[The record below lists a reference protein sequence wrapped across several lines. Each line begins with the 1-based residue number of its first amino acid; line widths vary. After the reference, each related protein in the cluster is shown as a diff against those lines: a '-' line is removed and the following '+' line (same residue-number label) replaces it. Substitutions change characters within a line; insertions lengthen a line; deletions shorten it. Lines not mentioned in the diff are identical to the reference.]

1 MANTQNKA
9 ALPKDLKRKNRK
21 EILKVFQNSQKE
33 DWSLAELSEI
43 TGISRA
49 TVTKAVMSF
58 VEKDILIY
66 RGKGNSTEIG
76 GKRPD
81 VYAFNKEY
89 QFLVYM
95 NIGIGWM
102 SMAVMDLKLQE
113 LKRVRADISVNSSL
127 DEMIGVS
134 RECYDRLMKEA
145 EIPLERVYGLCIS
158 TSGLINQ
165 ETGSLQHILSYKN
178 WGNEI
183 PMRAI
188 FEQEFPGLVIMVEN
202 VARAAGR
209 AELHYHREF
218 DNKKVFTLF
227 THRGIS
233 GCLIDQG
240 KVQNSRNSLIGEIGH
255 IIVCPEDEDIC
266 RCGSRGC
273 FENMVSEERMVQ
285 RLKMFP
291 ERLSGSA
298 LGTCEEI
305 RLRNILEAADQGDV
319 YAREIVDEA
328 AGYFAIAFRNIILT
342 VDPEIIVIQ
351 GRYSAGGEYFRRK
364 ISEYLY
370 NPAYFPNTSDWS
382 FLYDEEDIWKL
393 AEIGLSAAMAEDL
406 FQNRELYKD
415 SK

>member
-21 EILKVFQNSQKE
+21 EILKVFQNSEKE
-33 DWSLAELSEI
+33 DWSLAELSEK

-58 VEKDILIY
+58 VQKDILIY
-66 RGKGNSTEIG
+66 SGKGNSTEIG

-95 NIGIGWM
+95 NIGIGWL

-113 LKRVRADISVNSSL
+113 QKSIQGDLPVTSNL
-127 DEMIGVS
+127 DDMIRVS
-134 RECYDRLMKEA
+134 RECYHKLMEEA
-145 EIPLERVYGLCIS
+145 AVPPERVYGLCIS
-158 TSGLINQ
+158 TSGLIDQ
-165 ETGSLQHILSYKN
+165 ETGSLRYILSYPN
-178 WGNEI
+178 WESEI
-183 PMRAI
+183 PMKAI
-188 FEQEFPGLVIMVEN
+188 FEREFPGLVIMVEN

-209 AELHYHREF
+209 AELYYNHEF
-218 DNKKVFTLF
+218 DHKRVFTLF
-227 THRGIS
+227 THREIS

-240 KVQNSRNSLIGEIGH
+240 KVQNSHNSLIGEIGH
-255 IIVCPEDEDIC
+255 IIICPQDQDIC

-273 FENMVSEERMVQ
+273 FENMVSEERMVKRAKESQ
-285 RLKMFP
+285 
-291 ERLSGSA
+291 ERLSRSI
-298 LGTCEEI
+298 LGKCEE
-305 RLRNILEAADQGDV
+305 LHLKDILEAANRGDS
-319 YAREIVDEA
+319 YACEIVDEA

-342 VDPEIIVIQ
+342 VDPEIIVMQ

-364 ISEYLY
+364 IAESLY
-370 NPAYFPNTSDWS
+370 NPAYFPDTSNWS
-382 FLYDEEDIWKL
+382 FLYDETSIWKL
-393 AEIGLSAAMAEDL
+393 AETGLSAAMADDL

>member
-21 EILKVFQNSQKE
+21 EILKVFQNSEKE
-33 DWSLAELSEI
+33 DWSLAELSEK

-58 VEKDILIY
+58 VQKDILIY

-81 VYAFNKEY
+81 VYAFNKEN
-89 QFLVYM
+89 QFLAYM

-102 SMAVMDLKLQE
+102 SMAVLDLKLQE
-113 LKRVRADISVNSSL
+113 LKSIQADISISSTL

-134 RECYDRLMKEA
+134 RDCYRKLME
-145 EIPLERVYGLCIS
+145 ETGIPTEKVYGLCIS

-165 ETGSLQHILSYKN
+165 ETGSLQHILSYPN

-188 FEQEFPGLVIMVEN
+188 FEREYPGLVILLEN

-209 AELHYHREF
+209 AELYYNREF
-218 DNKKVFTLF
+218 DDKKVFTLF

-255 IIVCPEDEDIC
+255 IIICPEDQDVC
-266 RCGSRGC
+266 RCGSKGC
-273 FENMVSEERMVQ
+273 FENMVSEERMVK
-285 RLKMFP
+285 RVHLYP
-291 ERLSGSA
+291 ERLENSILGS
-298 LGTCEEI
+298 LEEI
-305 RLRNILEAADQGDV
+305 HIREILRAANQGDE
-319 YAREIVDEA
+319 YACGIVDEA
-328 AGYFAIAFRNIILT
+328 AGYFAIALRNIILT

-364 ISEYLY
+364 IEEKLY

-382 FLYDEEDIWKL
+382 ILYDEKNIWKL
-393 AEIGLSAAMAEDL
+393 AEIGLSAAMAEEL
-406 FQNRELYKD
+406 FQDFFLD
-415 SK
+415 M

>member
-21 EILKVFQNSQKE
+21 EILKVFQNSEKE
-33 DWSLAELSEI
+33 DWSLAELSEK

-58 VEKDILIY
+58 VQKDILIY

-89 QFLVYM
+89 QFLAYM
-95 NIGIGWM
+95 NIGIGWL
-102 SMAVMDLKLQE
+102 SMTVMDLKLQE
-113 LKRVRADISVNSSL
+113 QKSIRADIAVTSNL
-127 DEMIGVS
+127 EEMIKVS
-134 RECYDRLMKEA
+134 QECYQQLLKEA
-145 EIPLERVYGLCIS
+145 AIASERVYGLCIS

-165 ETGSLQHILSYKN
+165 ETGSLQHILSYPN

-183 PMRAI
+183 PMKTI
-188 FEQEFPGLVIMVEN
+188 FEREFPGLVILVEN

-209 AELHYHREF
+209 AELYYNREF
-218 DNKKVFTLF
+218 DDKKVFTLF

-255 IIVCPEDEDIC
+255 IIVCPGDQDFC
-266 RCGSRGC
+266 RCGSKGC
-273 FENMVSEERMVQ
+273 FENMVSEERMIR
-285 RLKMFP
+285 RLKESP
-291 ERLSGSA
+291 KRLAGSI
-298 LGTCEEI
+298 LGGLNEI
-305 RLRNILEAADQGDV
+305 HLKDILEAANQGDS
-319 YAREIVDEA
+319 YACEIVDEA
-328 AGYFAIAFRNIILT
+328 AGYFAIALRNIILT
-342 VDPEIIVIQ
+342 VDPEIIIIQ
-351 GRYSAGGEYFRRK
+351 GRYSTGGEYFRKK

-370 NPAYFPNTSDWS
+370 NPAYFPNPSDWT
-382 FLYDEEDIWKL
+382 FLYDEKNIWKL
-393 AEIGLSAAMAEDL
+393 AEIGLSAAIAEDL

-415 SK
+415 TK

>member
-21 EILKVFQNSQKE
+21 EILKVFQNSEKE
-33 DWSLAELSEI
+33 DWSLAELSEK

-58 VEKDILIY
+58 VQKDILIY
-66 RGKGNSTEIG
+66 RGKGSSTEIG

-89 QFLVYM
+89 QFLAYM
-95 NIGIGWM
+95 NIGIGWL
-102 SMAVMDLKLQE
+102 SMAVLDLKLQE
-113 LKRVRADISVNSSL
+113 LKSIRADISISSTL
-127 DEMIGVS
+127 DEMICIS
-134 RECYDRLMKEA
+134 KECYRKLIEEA
-145 EIPLERVYGLCIS
+145 GIPAEKVYGLCIS

-165 ETGSLQHILSYKN
+165 ETGSLQHILSYPN

-188 FEQEFPGLVIMVEN
+188 FEREYPGLVIMLEN

-209 AELHYHREF
+209 AELYYNREF
-218 DNKKVFTLF
+218 DDKRVFTLF

-233 GCLIDQG
+233 GCLIEQG

-255 IIVCPEDEDIC
+255 IIICPEDQDVC
-266 RCGSRGC
+266 RCGSKGC
-273 FENMVSEERMVQ
+273 FENMVSEERMVK
-285 RLKMFP
+285 RVNWNP
-291 ERLSGSA
+291 ERLSGSVLA
-298 LGTCEEI
+298 RCGEI
-305 RLRNILEAADQGDV
+305 HIRDILKAANQGDD
-319 YAREIVDEA
+319 YACGIVDEA
-328 AGYFAIAFRNIILT
+328 AGYFAIALRNIILT
-342 VDPEIIVIQ
+342 ADPEIIVIQ

-364 ISEYLY
+364 IEEKLY

-382 FLYDEEDIWKL
+382 FLYDEKDIWKL

-406 FQNRELYKD
+406 FQDRELYKD
-415 SK
+415 FK